1 MTAADVRCAGRIMD
15 STNPF
20 PSSEVSMATPLM
32 WKVAVALGRA
42 TSLHPSCV
50 YVHIMILIAH
60 SWTPFKSSTVRKQ
73 VRTIHN
79 SGLAGRGLAAFDEL
93 RPV

>member
-1 MTAADVRCAGRIMD
+1 MGQKRQGRAKEEQPLMTAADVRCAGRIMD

-20 PSSEVSMATPLM
+20 PGSEVSMATPLM

-60 SWTPFKSSTVRKQ
+60 TLDAVQIKYGPQASQ
-73 VRTIHN
+73 NN
-79 SGLAGRGLAAFDEL
+79 S
-93 RPV
+93 